1 MAGLSIPKSLRELL
15 ALSATLLIG
24 TWASVTSAQEV
35 SFKDDVFP
43 ILELRCAECH
53 SAGGVGFVASGLDLT
68 SYEGIMAGTKD
79 GLMVIPGKWIESN
92 LLAVIEHRTKPEIWM
107 PYNRRMLSKCEI
119 LQLRFWVLQ
128 GARNN

>member
-1 MAGLSIPKSLRELL
+1 MAGQSIPKSLGALL
-15 ALSATLLIG
+15 AFSAALLIG
-24 TWASVTSAQEV
+24 TWASVASAQEV

-53 SAGGVGFVASGLDLT
+53 KADGAGLVASGLDLT
-68 SYEGIMAGTKD
+68 SYEGIMAGTKH
-79 GLMVIPGKWIESN
+79 GAIVIPGKWMESN
-92 LLAVIEHRTKPEIWM
+92 LLAVIEHRANPAIWM
-107 PYNRRMLSKCEI
+107 PYKRGMLSKCEI